1 MHGVCCENVIGYI
14 PVPIGVAGP
23 LVVDGEKHYVPLA
36 TTEGALV
43 ASVNRGCKAITL
55 SGGTRT
61 VTRWNGMT
69 RAPVVEFP
77 SAPEAARLVE
87 WLRSPIGFVTVKRA
101 FSKSSKYIRLEDVT
115 PIAAGRVV
123 YIRFAATTGDAMG
136 MNMISQASEQT
147 LLLLRR
153 IFPRMSV
160 LGVSGNFCSDKKP
173 ALINSI
179 LGRGRYVCA
188 EVTLPKSVLRDVLNA
203 HSDALERLAMRK
215 CWLGSALAGAAPGGL
230 NAHAAN
236 VVAAMFLATGQDC
249 AQVVESSNCITS
261 IEEDRA
267 SGSVIAS
274 CSMPSLEVG
283 TIGGGTRLRSQSAC
297 LGMLDVKGA
306 SDSAG
311 RALGE
316 NANRL
321 ARLICST
328 VLAAELSLLSSLSDG
343 TLVESH
349 VKLNR
354 VKKTLPPKQ

>member
-1 MHGVCCENVIGYI
+1 MIGYI

-23 LVVDGEKHYVPLA
+23 LLVDNEKYYVPLA

-61 VTRWNGMT
+61 VVRWNGMT

-77 SAPEAARLVE
+77 SAPEAAKLVE
-87 WLRSPIGFVTVKRA
+87 WLKSTNGFKEVQKV
-101 FSKSSKYIRLEDVT
+101 FNGSSKYIRLVSIT
-115 PIAAGRVV
+115 PIEAGRMV

-136 MNMISQASEQT
+136 MNMISQACEHTISMIKK
-147 LLLLRR
+147 R
-153 IFPRMSV
+153 FPRMSV
-160 LGVSGNFCSDKKP
+160 LGVSGNVCSDKKP
-173 ALINSI
+173 ALINSV
-179 LGRGRYVCA
+179 LGRGRYVSA
-188 EVTLPKSVLRDVLNA
+188 EVTVTPDTLKRVLNVYPEK
-203 HSDALERLAMRK
+203 LEKLTMKK

-249 AQVVESSNCITS
+249 AQVVESSNCVTS
-261 IEEDRA
+261 IEEDKK
-267 SGSVIAS
+267 SGGIIAS

-283 TIGGGTRLRSQSAC
+283 TVGGGTRLTAQGGC
-297 LGMLDVKGA
+297 LRMLGA
-306 SDSAG
+306 QGPSDAWG
-311 RALGE
+311 RQLGE

-321 ARLICST
+321 AKVICST

-354 VKKTLPPKQ
+354 VKKSLPHTHKKGAKLT